1 MAAPAEV
8 AWTCVRLARAA
19 RCLALQAVG
28 GDDAGH
34 RRLKF
39 YVTARFEGAS
49 SSASCWGVG
58 LADLGEEGLRD
69 AVSAHVVS
77 VYVDCNQEREYM

>member
-19 RCLALQAVG
+19 RRLALRAVG
-28 GDDAGH
+28 GDDVGH

-39 YVTARFEGAS
+39 YVTARFEAVGG
-49 SSASCWGVG
+49 SAPCWGVG
-58 LADLGEEGLRD
+58 LADLGEETH
-69 AVSAHVVS
+69 AVSAHVIS